1 MGATVRIGDPFDIEK
16 TRQTIL
22 ELFEIKG
29 IKVLVLKQICALSP
43 EKKAGKMF
51 DVSVDENICLG
62 QNCGCNQLCTRIF
75 KCPGLN
81 WDKAHQVSRIDE
93 VICVGCGVC
102 ASICPSGAIQKKE
115 VA

>member
-1 MGATVRIGDPFDIEK
+1 MGATVKISDPFDIEHTQK
-16 TRQTIL
+16 TIF

-29 IKVLVLKQICALSP
+29 LKVLVLKQICALSP
-43 EKKAGKMF
+43 EKKAQKMF

-62 QNCGCNQLCTRIF
+62 QDCGCNQLCTRIF

-81 WDKAHQVSRIDE
+81 WDKDKRVSRIDE